1 MVLLYFCV
9 IAIIIVT
16 IVVMVCNKQ
25 AEDERQQQQQVQ
37 NPKPVKDD
45 PLVVAQ
51 RLLALTEAATQAK
64 ESGHDDVYQ
73 TIMANTY
80 DGPLPERRADGGWT
94 SIFDDLRILSI
105 AGINHRQ
112 NIVRYKG
119 RNTVAL
125 VPEPSNEFDP
135 DAIKVVAEDGHH
147 LGYIHRDQTGMVRSW
162 ARDKF
167 PFYCVAMIQEHE
179 DEIDEHH
186 FYTGYIYIKKTKD
199 EKTNVGDGERL
210 DTHRL

>member
-1 MVLLYFCV
+1 MGLFLFFLC
-9 IAIIIVT
+9 
-16 IVVMVCNKQ
+16 IVVALVWYLLTHDTTP
-25 AEDERQQQQQVQ
+25 EQQQDPKKSDEDVLENAQQ
-37 NPKPVKDD
+37 
-45 PLVVAQ
+45 
-51 RLLALTEAATQAK
+51 LLALTEAATQAK

-73 TIMANTY
+73 AIMDNIY
-80 DGPLPERRADGGWT
+80 GGPLPERRSDGGWT

-135 DAIKVVAEDGHH
+135 DAIKVIAEDGHH
-147 LGYIHRDQTGMVRSW
+147 LGYIHRDQTDMVRSW

-179 DEIDEHH
+179 DETDEHH
-186 FYTGYIYIKKTKD
+186 FYTGYLYIKKKA
-199 EKTNVGDGERL
+199 EG
-210 DTHRL
+210 

>member
-167 PFYCVAMIQEHE
+167 PFYCVAMIQEH
-179 DEIDEHH
+179 DGEIDEHH

-199 EKTNVGDGERL
+199 EKTDDGDGERL

>member
-73 TIMANTY
+73 AIMANTY
-80 DGPLPERRADGGWT
+80 DGQLPERRADGGWT

-135 DAIKVVAEDGHH
+135 DAIKVIAEDGHH
-147 LGYIHRDQTGMVRSW
+147 LGYIHRDQTDMVRSW

-186 FYTGYIYIKKTKD
+186 FYTGYIYLIKTKN
-199 EKTNVGDGERL
+199 EKTDDGDGERL
-210 DTHRL
+210 DTHRM

>member
-1 MVLLYFCV
+1 MALFWL
-9 IAIIIVT
+9 IIIIVILWM
-16 IVVMVCNKQ
+16 IVKVVTSDTAPEQQ
-25 AEDERQQQQQVQ
+25 AESEKSDEEVLA
-37 NPKPVKDD
+37 N
-45 PLVVAQ
+45 AQ

-73 TIMANTY
+73 AIMANTY

-147 LGYIHRDQTGMVRSW
+147 MGYIHRDHTDMVRSW

-179 DEIDEHH
+179 DEMDEHH
-186 FYTGYIYIKKTKD
+186 FYTGYLYINKKA
-199 EKTNVGDGERL
+199 EG
-210 DTHRL
+210 

>member
-1 MVLLYFCV
+1 MALFWL
-9 IAIIIVT
+9 IIIIVILWM
-16 IVVMVCNKQ
+16 IVKVVTSDTTP
-25 AEDERQQQQQVQ
+25 EQQQE
-37 NPKPVKDD
+37 PKKSDEDV
-45 PLVVAQ
+45 LANAQ

-73 TIMANTY
+73 AIMDNIY
-80 DGPLPERRADGGWT
+80 GGPLPERRSDGGWT

-135 DAIKVVAEDGHH
+135 DAIKVIAEDGHH
-147 LGYIHRDQTGMVRSW
+147 LGYIHRDQTDMVRSW
-162 ARDKF
+162 AHDKF

-179 DEIDEHH
+179 DETDEHH
-186 FYTGYIYIKKTKD
+186 FYTGYLYIKKKA
-199 EKTNVGDGERL
+199 EG
-210 DTHRL
+210 

>member
-1 MVLLYFCV
+1 MVLFWLIIFAV
-9 IAIIIVT
+9 IVAMVA
-16 IVVMVCNKQ
+16 VVVKKENDEEQ
-25 AEDERQQQQQVQ
+25 AQQEPEKTDEDVLA
-37 NPKPVKDD
+37 N
-45 PLVVAQ
+45 AN

-73 TIMANTY
+73 AIMANTY

-119 RNTVAL
+119 RNTIAL

-147 LGYIHRDQTGMVRSW
+147 MGYIHRDHTDMVRSW
-162 ARDKF
+162 AHDKF

-186 FYTGYIYIKKTKD
+186 FYTGYLYIKKKA
-199 EKTNVGDGERL
+199 EG
-210 DTHRL
+210 

>member
-1 MVLLYFCV
+1 MALFWL
-9 IAIIIVT
+9 IIIIVILWM
-16 IVVMVCNKQ
+16 IVKVVTSDTTP
-25 AEDERQQQQQVQ
+25 EQQQD
-37 NPKPVKDD
+37 PKKSDEDV
-45 PLVVAQ
+45 LANAQ

-73 TIMANTY
+73 AIMDNIY
-80 DGPLPERRADGGWT
+80 GGPLPERRSDGGWT

-135 DAIKVVAEDGHH
+135 DAIKVIAEDGHH
-147 LGYIHRDQTGMVRSW
+147 LGYIHRDQTDMVRSW
-162 ARDKF
+162 AHDKF

-179 DEIDEHH
+179 DETDEHH
-186 FYTGYIYIKKTKD
+186 FYTGYLYIKKKA
-199 EKTNVGDGERL
+199 EG
-210 DTHRL
+210 

>member
-1 MVLLYFCV
+1 MGLFLFFLC
-9 IAIIIVT
+9 
-16 IVVMVCNKQ
+16 IVVALVWYLLTH
-25 AEDERQQQQQVQ
+25 DTTPGQQQE
-37 NPKPVKDD
+37 PKKSDEDV
-45 PLVVAQ
+45 LANAQ
-51 RLLALTEAATQAK
+51 LLLALTEAATQAK

-73 TIMANTY
+73 AIMDNIY
-80 DGPLPERRADGGWT
+80 GGPLPERRSDGGWT

-135 DAIKVVAEDGHH
+135 DAIKVIAEDGHH
-147 LGYIHRDQTGMVRSW
+147 LGYIHRDQTDMVRSW
-162 ARDKF
+162 AHDKF

-179 DEIDEHH
+179 DETDEHH
-186 FYTGYIYIKKTKD
+186 FYTGYLYIKKKA
-199 EKTNVGDGERL
+199 EG
-210 DTHRL
+210 

>member
-1 MVLLYFCV
+1 MALFWL
-9 IAIIIVT
+9 IIIIVILWM
-16 IVVMVCNKQ
+16 IVKVVTSDTTP
-25 AEDERQQQQQVQ
+25 EQQQESEKSDEDVLA
-37 NPKPVKDD
+37 N
-45 PLVVAQ
+45 AN

-73 TIMANTY
+73 AIMANTY

-105 AGINHRQ
+105 AGINHRK
-112 NIVRYKG
+112 NINLYKG

-125 VPEPSNEFDP
+125 VPEPDNEFDP
-135 DAIKVVAEDGHH
+135 DAIKVIAEDGHH
-147 LGYIHRDQTGMVRSW
+147 LGYIHRDQTDMVRSW

-186 FYTGYIYIKKTKD
+186 FYTGYLYIKKKA
-199 EKTNVGDGERL
+199 EG
-210 DTHRL
+210 

>member
-1 MVLLYFCV
+1 MALFWL
-9 IAIIIVT
+9 IIIIV
-16 IVVMVCNKQ
+16 ILWMVVKVVTSDTTP
-25 AEDERQQQQQVQ
+25 EQQQEPEKTDEDVLA
-37 NPKPVKDD
+37 N
-45 PLVVAQ
+45 AN

-64 ESGHDDVYQ
+64 ESGRDDVYQ
-73 TIMANTY
+73 AIMANTY

-112 NIVRYKG
+112 KIVRYKG

-135 DAIKVVAEDGHH
+135 DAIKVVSEDGHH
-147 LGYIHRDQTGMVRSW
+147 LGYIHRDQTDMVRSW

-179 DEIDEHH
+179 DEMDEHH
-186 FYTGYIYIKKTKD
+186 FYTGYLYINKKA
-199 EKTNVGDGERL
+199 EG
-210 DTHRL
+210 

>member
-1 MVLLYFCV
+1 MVIFWLIIFAV
-9 IAIIIVT
+9 IVAMVA
-16 IVVMVCNKQ
+16 VVSNKENDEEQ
-25 AEDERQQQQQVQ
+25 AQQESKKSDEDVLA
-37 NPKPVKDD
+37 N
-45 PLVVAQ
+45 AN

-73 TIMANTY
+73 AIMANTY
-80 DGPLPERRADGGWT
+80 DGQLPERRADGGWT

-147 LGYIHRDQTGMVRSW
+147 LGYIHRDQTDMVRSW

-167 PFYCVAMIQEHE
+167 PFYCVSMIQEHE

-186 FYTGYIYIKKTKD
+186 FYTGYIYFKKTKN
-199 EKTNVGDGERL
+199 EKTDDGDGERF
-210 DTHRL
+210 DTHRV

>member
-1 MVLLYFCV
+1 MGLFLFFLC
-9 IAIIIVT
+9 
-16 IVVMVCNKQ
+16 IVVALVWYLLTHDTTP
-25 AEDERQQQQQVQ
+25 EQQQD
-37 NPKPVKDD
+37 PKKSDKDV
-45 PLVVAQ
+45 LANAQ
-51 RLLALTEAATQAK
+51 LLLSLTEAATQAK

-73 TIMANTY
+73 AIMANTY
-80 DGPLPERRADGGWT
+80 DGALPERRSDGGWT

-135 DAIKVVAEDGHH
+135 DAIKVIAEDGHH
-147 LGYIHRDQTGMVRSW
+147 LGYIHRDQTDMVRSW
-162 ARDKF
+162 AHDKF

-179 DEIDEHH
+179 DDVDEHH
-186 FYTGYIYIKKTKD
+186 FYTGYLYIKKIA
-199 EKTNVGDGERL
+199 EG
-210 DTHRL
+210 

>member
-1 MVLLYFCV
+1 MALFWL
-9 IAIIIVT
+9 IIIIVILWM
-16 IVVMVCNKQ
+16 IVKVVTSDTAPEQQ
-25 AEDERQQQQQVQ
+25 AESEKSDEEVLA
-37 NPKPVKDD
+37 N
-45 PLVVAQ
+45 AQ

-73 TIMANTY
+73 AIMANTY

-125 VPEPSNEFDP
+125 VPEPSNEFDT

-147 LGYIHRDQTGMVRSW
+147 MGYIHRDHTDMVRSW
-162 ARDKF
+162 ARNKF

-179 DEIDEHH
+179 DEMDEHH
-186 FYTGYIYIKKTKD
+186 FYTGYLYIKKKA
-199 EKTNVGDGERL
+199 EG
-210 DTHRL
+210 